1 MDITSARLLKIK
13 GVLFL
18 VLGALSAGL
27 LVWTIW
33 PAFNWRVA
41 ALLAISVWAFCRAY
55 YFCFYVMEHY
65 AEPGFR
71 YAGLLDLALHLS
83 GLRRQVSTTE
93 IGSRAN
99 GDDTGDR

>member
-1 MDITSARLLKIK
+1 MDITSPRLLKIK

-71 YAGLLDLALHLS
+71 YAGLLDLAMHLT
-83 GLRRQVSTTE
+83 GLRKQETPGRVDSE
-93 IGSRAN
+93 
-99 GDDTGDR
+99 DR